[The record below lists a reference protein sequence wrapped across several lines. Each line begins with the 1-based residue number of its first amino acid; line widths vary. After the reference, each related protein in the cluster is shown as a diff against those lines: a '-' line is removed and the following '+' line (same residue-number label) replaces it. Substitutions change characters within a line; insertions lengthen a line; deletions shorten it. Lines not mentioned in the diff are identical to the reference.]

1 MTKVECSDC
10 EEEHRAASAKETKA
24 PETQTNP
31 EPEPDTHVEVEP
43 ARGDRNQRR
52 ELYSWY
58 CSRLLLRCEAPEP
71 AAILPGSKSGTTAW
85 YCGPTRIPPPPAR
98 THTHTH
104 STQYS
109 TQISLSSGGD
119 DRGYPPC
126 SSSLLEPELPSSQ
139 QLLVLGPLPDRLF
152 PPTGPPPGARPLLL
166 PEASGF
172 LSSIAGILAA
182 SSG

>member
-58 CSRLLLRCEAPEP
+58 CSRLLLRCEAPEL

-98 THTHTH
+98 THTHTVL
-104 STQYS
+104 STVLRLVS
-109 TQISLSSGGD
+109 AAAAMIEATHHA
-119 DRGYPPC
+119 RRRC
-126 SSSLLEPELPSSQ
+126 SSLNFLLPSSCWYW
-139 QLLVLGPLPDRLF
+139 VHYRTDSFRRR
-152 PPTGPPPGARPLLL
+152 ALL
-166 PEASGF
+166 PGLG
-172 LSSIAGILAA
+172 LSSCPKPLGSSPA
-182 SSG
+182 SRAY